1 MEDVVV
7 MFLFEDGLSV
17 KDVELL
23 SLVLDDVSGFVIVVP
38 VSFVHVT
45 HVDLAIGEADFIF
58 VVDADCVAIEEGFC
72 FFEDGV
78 LASLVGAEIMDVI
91 SLS

>member
-1 MEDVVV
+1 MEDVEVP
-7 MFLFEDGLSV
+7 FLFEDGLSV

-23 SLVLDDVSGFVIVVP
+23 SLVFDDISGFVIVVP

-45 HVDLAIGEADFIF
+45 HVDLAVGEADFIF

-72 FFEDGV
+72 CFEDGV
-78 LASLVGAEIMDVI
+78 VTSLVGAEIMDVI

>member
-1 MEDVVV
+1 MEDVEVTV
-7 MFLFEDGLSV
+7 LFEDGLSV

-23 SLVLDDVSGFVIVVP
+23 SLVLDVVSGFVVVVP
-38 VSFVHVT
+38 VCFVAAIHVN
-45 HVDLAIGEADFIF
+45 LAVGEADFIF
-58 VVDADCVAIEEGFC
+58 VVDADCVAIEEGFY

-78 LASLVGAEIMDVI
+78 VASLVGAEIMDVI